1 MVGFL
6 QRFPS
11 RQIGPAGWVP
21 NAQTWLPAKPPSSQP
36 QFVHVLNKEI
46 QSRNDG
52 DTINQS
58 KPYSGG
64 IGGPCEVFDPP
75 CAALPLLCW
84 MIRWSLVFCAVMCRP
99 SVRRFLLCSSTVPK
113 LPC

>member
-1 MVGFL
+1 M
-6 QRFPS
+6 PETEYW
-11 RQIGPAGWVP
+11 PAGWVP

-75 CAALPLLCW
+75 CAALPLLC
-84 MIRWSLVFCAVMCRP
+84 SY
-99 SVRRFLLCSSTVPK
+99 SSTVPSFPADDP
-113 LPC
+113 LLCAQLLLLVLRPPGGRLSLIHI

>member
-1 MVGFL
+1 MAEGKAFIV
-6 QRFPS
+6 
-11 RQIGPAGWVP
+11 AGVEEELDP
-21 NAQTWLPAKPPSSQP
+21 MLDP
-36 QFVHVLNKEI
+36 VLNKEI

-75 CAALPLLCW
+75 CAALPLLC
-84 MIRWSLVFCAVMCRP
+84 SG
-99 SVRRFLLCSSTVPK
+99 
-113 LPC
+113 